1 MSRSKEGCLSC
12 HTRVMCMEPRFLV
25 SSEGTAQLLASI
37 KRKGTADIFKM
48 LLLNSDFYEIS
59 YQTHR
64 RHGDVDKMK
73 IFSLDQLD

>member
-12 HTRVMCMEPRFLV
+12 YTRVMCMEPRFLV
-25 SSEGTAQLLASI
+25 SSEGTAQFLTSS
-37 KRKGTADIFKM
+37 KRKGTADIFKT
-48 LLLNSDFYEIS
+48 LPSNSDLYEIS

-73 IFSLDQLD
+73 IFS